1 MKGFVNLGNTCYMNS
16 ALQMIL
22 RIDNFKQ
29 LFQSLNLQKNN
40 LSNEELEEIKT
51 LIDFNNKYH
60 YSNEKILNPNEIKN
74 LIGKKNKKFLKFNQE
89 DSEEFINYLL
99 DFIYEKLKKFGNK
112 EITQFEQIIESR
124 INKAIKCKAMKCL
137 TVSNT
142 VEKMNL
148 INLSLT
154 KETDDLDSCL
164 KELLKREKLE
174 NDSMYFCDNCK
185 KLRIASKR
193 LEFKSLPSD
202 IIFSIKRYS
211 SSLRK
216 IDKKIDMPLE
226 WKDYRL
232 KGIVFHSGSF
242 GGGHYIYIGMDNNR
256 WYIFNDSFVSEINN
270 MSSLDQYKNH
280 GYLYHYTR
288 K

>member
-29 LFQSLNLQKNN
+29 LFQNLNLQKNN
-40 LSNEELEEIKT
+40 LSNEELDEIKI
-51 LIDFNNKYH
+51 LIDFNNKYNN
-60 YSNEKILNPNEIKN
+60 SNEKILNP
-74 LIGKKNKKFLKFNQE
+74 
-89 DSEEFINYLL
+89 
-99 DFIYEKLKKFGNK
+99 
-112 EITQFEQIIESR
+112 
-124 INKAIKCKAMKCL
+124 
-137 TVSNT
+137 
-142 VEKMNL
+142 
-148 INLSLT
+148 
-154 KETDDLDSCL
+154 
-164 KELLKREKLE
+164 
-174 NDSMYFCDNCK
+174 CDNCK

-211 SSLRK
+211 SNLRK
-216 IDKKIDMPLE
+216 IDKKVNMPLE
-226 WKDYRL
+226 WKDYKL

-280 GYLYHYTR
+280 GYLYHYT
-288 K
+288 KK